1 MFEFQKIIADIAG
14 MLHSA
19 GISHFVI
26 PHVGVGGGV
35 EARQHIDLIPLMEY
49 TLFFLA
55 GIGVLFGF
63 GLALTAKKFSVRIDP
78 KIEQVKEVLAHAH

>member
-1 MFEFQKIIADIAG
+1 MFEIQKIIADVAG
-14 MLHSA
+14 MLQSV

-26 PHVGVGGGV
+26 PHVGVGGGI
-35 EARQHIDLIPLMEY
+35 EAREHIDLIPLMEY

-55 GIGVLFGF
+55 GIGVLFGL
-63 GLALTAKKFSVRIDP
+63 GLAFTAKRFSVRVDP

>member
-1 MFEFQKIIADIAG
+1 MLELHKIIADVVGII
-14 MLHSA
+14 HSS
-19 GISHFVI
+19 GISHFLI

-35 EARQHIDLIPLMEY
+35 EAREHIDLIPLMKY

-55 GIGVLFGF
+55 GIGILFGL
-63 GLALTAKKFSVRIDP
+63 GLAFTAKKFSVQVDP